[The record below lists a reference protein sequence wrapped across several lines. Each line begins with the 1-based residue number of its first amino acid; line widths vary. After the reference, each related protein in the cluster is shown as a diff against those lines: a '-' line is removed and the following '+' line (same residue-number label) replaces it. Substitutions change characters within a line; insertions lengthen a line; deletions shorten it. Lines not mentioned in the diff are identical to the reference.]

1 MTKAATSN
9 RTVDLSAPLKRGEET
24 VKSVV
29 LRKPATGELRGLA
42 LTDIMRMEIDALTT
56 IIPRISTPAL
66 TEEECRRMDVA
77 DLTNVGVEILGF
89 FTGQSPSA

>member
-1 MTKAATSN
+1 MTTK
-9 RTVDLSAPLKRGEET
+9 TVALTAPIKRGSSQ
-24 VKSVV
+24 VKELA

-42 LTDIMRMEIDALTT
+42 LTDIMRMDIDALTT

>member
-1 MTKAATSN
+1 MTTK
-9 RTVDLSAPLKRGEET
+9 TVTLTAPLKRGDTKLKELA
-24 VKSVV
+24 

-42 LTDIMRMEIDALTT
+42 LTDLMRMEIDALITL
-56 IIPRISTPAL
+56 IPRISDPAL
-66 TEEECRRMDVA
+66 TEDECRHLDVA